1 MLQSNDGL
9 MEIDNN
15 NDSLLELLKSV
26 KTLQEQRVMI
36 YKSFEK
42 SYEAYI
48 TKIFSAND
56 YQISC
61 NMVTEGFKQ
70 IMVEIDNI
78 AKIIEEEHKNKEVAL
93 LVKKLQELEREK
105 LKSV

>member
-1 MLQSNDGL
+1 
-9 MEIDNN
+9 
-15 NDSLLELLKSV
+15 
-26 KTLQEQRVMI
+26 
-36 YKSFEK
+36 
-42 SYEAYI
+42 
-48 TKIFSAND
+48 
-56 YQISC
+56 
-61 NMVTEGFKQ
+61 MVTEGFKQ

>member
-1 MLQSNDGL
+1 MFTA
-9 MEIDNN
+9 
-15 NDSLLELLKSV
+15 K
-26 KTLQEQRVMI
+26 
-36 YKSFEK
+36 
-42 SYEAYI
+42 
-48 TKIFSAND
+48 D

-78 AKIIEEEHKNKEVAL
+78 AKKIEEDCKNEEVAS

-105 LKSV
+105 LKSVWTNIWFFILYIYYLLSKDK

>member
-42 SYEAYI
+42 
-48 TKIFSAND
+48 
-56 YQISC
+56 
-61 NMVTEGFKQ
+61 
-70 IMVEIDNI
+70 
-78 AKIIEEEHKNKEVAL
+78 
-93 LVKKLQELEREK
+93 
-105 LKSV
+105 